1 MDEIKHSKPLTYR
14 IYDYLKENC
23 VGKENAIS
31 GRDLS
36 AKFGIDRRTL
46 RYYKHEIL
54 MNPELTRV
62 VMTCNK
68 GYDVPTEEEGIKDL
82 KRMSNQAY
90 SLLEIIS
97 IAKKKAEKHMQGQI
111 NLGKNYKEFVE
122 AFGDPKK

>member
-1 MDEIKHSKPLTYR
+1 MNEIKHSKPIVYR

-23 VGKENAIS
+23 VGKESAIS

-36 AKFGIDRRTL
+36 AMFKIDRRTL
-46 RYYKHEIL
+46 RTYKHEIL

-68 GYDVPTEEEGIKDL
+68 GYYIPTAEEGIKDL
-82 KRMSNQAY
+82 KRIHGQAM
-90 SLLEIIS
+90 SLLEVWS
-97 IAKKKAEKHMQGQI
+97 VAQKKAGRDGQGQI

-122 AFGDPKK
+122 AFGNK

>member
-1 MDEIKHSKPLTYR
+1 MSEIKHSKPLTYR

-36 AKFGIDRRTL
+36 AMFKIDRRML

-68 GYDVPTEEEGIKDL
+68 GYYIPTVEEGIKDL
-82 KRMSNQAY
+82 KRIHAQAM
-90 SLLEIIS
+90 SLLEVWS
-97 IAKKKAEKHMQGQI
+97 VAQKKAAREGQGQI
-111 NLGKNYKEFVE
+111 NLGKDYKEFVE
-122 AFGDPKK
+122 AYGKTVK